1 MHLPYIYSILTNWYQ
16 SVLTWENDRAAQKR
30 IEEKLETSDKEIS
43 GIQVELHKLLA
54 IEENL
59 SCLPK
64 SIERLV
70 IAGKTRTVA
79 KCIK

>member
-16 SVLTWENDRAAQKR
+16 SDFTWENDRAAQKR

-54 IEENL
+54 IE
-59 SCLPK
+59 
-64 SIERLV
+64 
-70 IAGKTRTVA
+70 
-79 KCIK
+79 

>member
-1 MHLPYIYSILTNWYQ
+1 MHLPYIYSILTNLYQ
-16 SVLTWENDRAAQKR
+16 SDFTWENDRAAQKR

-43 GIQVELHKLLA
+43 GIQVRLHKLLA

-59 SCLPK
+59 LCLPK

-70 IAGKTRTVA
+70 I
-79 KCIK
+79 